1 MLILGHRRKNFGD
14 VPIFYQTVEPISL
27 FHDYTGESFQ
37 NEVKTMNQRPIT
49 DYMDELFA
57 EALRQCPTTADAEDA
72 VQETMLAALMHLERG
87 GTIEHPRTWLH
98 AVLTRKY
105 HDILRRKYRLPTVTI
120 DESTDFVDDSEQER
134 AEQVRRCEQAEQI
147 RRELSY
153 LAESYR
159 VIIAKHYFHGQSIRD
174 IAAELGLP
182 AGTVKSR
189 MDFGRKQMRKGLKTM
204 EHYTENSYLPK
215 KMFMCNSGSCGLNME
230 PMSLV
235 DDDDP
240 LTQNLLL
247 LAYEKP
253 VTVSELSR
261 AIGVAAAFIEP
272 IIRRLVE
279 GQLMVRM
286 GDGKVYTDFII
297 YDADDSVRYIKEQ
310 EAFADAHAD
319 AYCDALEQAIDALKQ
334 TDFYSLRLERYM
346 MLRIAGGALWRCME
360 GHRTPQIFPE
370 RPNGGR
376 WIAFGM
382 IDKKHRTPG
391 LYTGRENYNLSG
403 ERRERLDSYL
413 DGRDL
418 ALYNYESALY
428 PYSKLA
434 IDGFSTFMQAE
445 AAALKLF
452 YLIEKGIDPATV
464 DADPRILRAIPQMER
479 EGYLTIENG
488 KPRLLIPHLTAAQYS
503 AFRSIVEDAATRA
516 AARLEA
522 PMAEYT
528 RTHRKTIPPHLK
540 SVPEQKLT
548 MPYEPSAMMF
558 VFEAIRRGIHP
569 RDLGYPCPE
578 TIAVFD

>member
-1 MLILGHRRKNFGD
+1 MMTENR
-14 VPIFYQTVEPISL
+14 
-27 FHDYTGESFQ
+27 
-37 NEVKTMNQRPIT
+37 IT

-57 EALRQCPTTADAEDA
+57 AALRQCPTAADAEDA
-72 VQETMLAALMHLERG
+72 LQETMLAALTHLSRG
-87 GTIEHPRTWLH
+87 GRIDEPRAWLR
-98 AVLTRKY
+98 AVLTRKCY
-105 HDILRRKYRLPTVTI
+105 DVLRRHYRLPTVTA
-120 DESTDFVDDSEQER
+120 DQAPEPADTEAEALAETEARRER
-134 AEQVRRCEQAEQI
+134 AEQI
-147 RRELSY
+147 RREVSY

-159 VIIAKHYFHGQSIRD
+159 VIIAKHYFQGQSVRD

-189 MDFGRKQMRKGLKTM
+189 MDFGRKQMRKRIEQM

-215 KMFMCNSGSCGLNME
+215 KMFLCNSGSCGLNME

-253 VTVSELSR
+253 VSISELSR

-286 GDGKVYTDFII
+286 GDGRVYTDFII
-297 YDADDSVRYIKEQ
+297 YGADDAVRYLREQ
-310 EAFADAHAD
+310 EDFAEAHAD
-319 AYCDALEQAIDALKQ
+319 AYCDALRDAITALKQ
-334 TDFYSLRLERYM
+334 TGFYSRRLERYM
-346 MLRIAGGALWRCME
+346 MLRIAGGALWRALE
-360 GHRTPQIFPE
+360 PHRAPQIFPE
-370 RPNGGR
+370 RPNGGQ

-382 IDKKHRTPG
+382 IDRRHRTPG
-391 LYTGRENYNLSG
+391 LYAGRESYNLSG
-403 ERRERLDSYL
+403 ERRERLDCYL
-413 DGRDL
+413 GTKDL
-418 ALYNYESALY
+418 TLYNYESALY
-428 PYSKLA
+428 PYPKLA
-434 IDGFSTFMQAE
+434 IDGFSTFMEAE

-452 YLIEKGIDPATV
+452 YLMEKGIDPLSV
-464 DADPRILRAIPQMER
+464 DADPRILRAIPQLER
-479 EGYLTIENG
+479 EGFLTVEDG
-488 KPRLLIPHLTAAQYS
+488 KPRLLIPRLSTAQYKV
-503 AFRSIVEDAATRA
+503 FQSIVDGAAREA
-516 AARLEA
+516 AAHLEA
-522 PMAEYT
+522 PLAEYT
-528 RTHRKTIPPHLK
+528 RAHRKKIPPHLK

-578 TIAVFD
+578 TLAVFD

>member
-1 MLILGHRRKNFGD
+1 MTEER
-14 VPIFYQTVEPISL
+14 
-27 FHDYTGESFQ
+27 
-37 NEVKTMNQRPIT
+37 IT
-49 DYMDELFA
+49 DYIDELFA
-57 EALRQCPTTADAEDA
+57 EAMRRCPTTADAEDA
-72 VQETMLAALMHLERG
+72 VQETMLAALTHLSHG
-87 GTIEHPRTWLH
+87 GKIAEPRAWLH
-98 AVLTRKY
+98 AVLTRKCY
-105 HDILRRKYRLPTVTI
+105 DILRQHYRLPTVTV
-120 DESTDFVDDSEQER
+120 DEAPEPADTEEEELAEAAER
-134 AEQVRRCEQAEQI
+134 REQAEQI
-147 RRELSY
+147 RREVSY

-159 VIIAKHYFHGQSIRD
+159 VIIAKHYFHGQSLRA
-174 IAAELGLP
+174 IALELGLP
-182 AGTVKSR
+182 EGTVKSR
-189 MDFGRKQMRKGLKTM
+189 MDFGRKQMKKGIEQM

-215 KMFMCNSGSCGLNME
+215 KMFLCNSGSCGLNME

-253 VTVSELSR
+253 VTISELSR

-279 GQLMVRM
+279 GELMVRM
-286 GDGKVYTDFII
+286 GDGRVYTDFII
-297 YDADDSVRYIKEQ
+297 YGADDSIRYLQEQ
-310 EAFADAHAD
+310 EAFVEAHAN
-319 AYCDALEQAIDALKQ
+319 AYCDALVKAIAALKQ
-334 TDFYSLRLERYM
+334 TGFYSQRLERYM
-346 MLRIAGGALWRCME
+346 MIRIAGSALWRAME
-360 GHRTPQIFPE
+360 PHRTPQIFPE

-382 IDKKHRTPG
+382 IDQKHRTPG
-391 LYTGRENYNLSG
+391 LYAGRESYNLSG
-403 ERRERLDSYL
+403 ERRERLDCYL
-413 DGRDL
+413 GTKDL

-428 PYSKLA
+428 PYPKLV
-434 IDGFSTFMQAE
+434 IDGFSTFMEAE

-452 YLIEKGIDPATV
+452 YLMEKGIDPLSV
-464 DADPRILRAIPQMER
+464 DVDPRMLRAIPQLER
-479 EGYLTIENG
+479 EGFLTVENG
-488 KPRLLIPHLTAAQYS
+488 KPRLLIPRLTTAQYKEFQS
-503 AFRSIVEDAATRA
+503 MISVAADEV

-522 PMAEYT
+522 PLAEYI
-528 RTHRKTIPPHLK
+528 RTHRKKIPPHLK

>member
-1 MLILGHRRKNFGD
+1 
-14 VPIFYQTVEPISL
+14 
-27 FHDYTGESFQ
+27 
-37 NEVKTMNQRPIT
+37 MNQRPIT

-57 EALRQCPTTADAEDA
+57 EALRRCPTTADAEDA
-72 VQETMLAALMHLERG
+72 VQDTMLAALMHLERG
-87 GTIEHPRTWLH
+87 GTIENPRAWLR

-105 HDILRRKYRLPTVTI
+105 YDLLRRKYRLPTVTI
-120 DESTDFVDDSEQER
+120 DESADVADDSEQER
-134 AEQVRRCEQAEQI
+134 AEQVRRSEQAAHI
-147 RRELSY
+147 RREVSY

-159 VIIAKHYFHGQSIRD
+159 VIIAKHYFHRQSIRD
-174 IAAELGLP
+174 IAAELALP
-182 AGTVKSR
+182 EGTVKSR
-189 MDFGRKQMRKGLKTM
+189 MDFGRKQMRKGLETM

-215 KMFMCNSGSCGLNME
+215 KMFVCNSGSCGLNME

-279 GQLMVRM
+279 GELMVRM
-286 GDGKVYTDFII
+286 GDGRVYTDFII
-297 YDADDSVRYIKEQ
+297 YDADDGVRYREEQ
-310 EAFADAHAD
+310 EAFVDAHAD
-319 AYCDALEQAIDALKQ
+319 AYCHALGEAMEALKK
-334 TDFYSLRLERYM
+334 TDFYSRRLERYM
-346 MLRIAGGALWRCME
+346 MIRIAGDALWRCME

-382 IDKKHRTPG
+382 IDQKHRTPG

-403 ERRERLDSYL
+403 ERCERLDSYL
-413 DGRDL
+413 DARGL
-418 ALYNYESALY
+418 ALRNYESSLY
-428 PYSKLA
+428 PYPKLA
-434 IDGFSTFMQAE
+434 IDGFATFMEAE
-445 AAALKLF
+445 TEALKLF

-464 DADPRILRAIPQMER
+464 DADPRMLRALPQLER
-479 EGYLTIENG
+479 EGFLAVENG
-488 KPRLLIPHLTAAQYS
+488 RPRLLIPHLTQAQW
-503 AFRSIVEDAATRA
+503 RCCREIVNA
-516 AARLEA
+516 AAKQTAAALEQ
-522 PMAEYT
+522 PMVEYT
-528 RTHRKTIPPHLK
+528 RRHRKHIPAHLK

-548 MPYEPSAMMF
+548 MPYEPHSMMF
-558 VFEAIRRGIHP
+558 VFEAIRRGMHP

-578 TIAVFD
+578 TVAIFD